1 MSTTLWI
8 VLRAEVV
15 WNPTSLW
22 TPTHFVKAT
31 SGWNDFRRHDFTN
44 FCEKFYFLQDGS
56 DLISR
61 SILGCFFW
69 VVVVA
74 LEVGKAGGDHVDWT
88 FVTVFLCCDG
98 DWGYQAPYT
107 SRPSGSK
114 CKNLQF
120 CFLSK
125 WWRLMDNK
133 VVDFGPRLEF
143 LYKVALLIE
152 KLLCHRKISL
162 LVVTSVLGSHHFVK
176 KLTPVQECST
186 VVAYC
191 DNYN

>member
-1 MSTTLWI
+1 
-8 VLRAEVV
+8 
-15 WNPTSLW
+15 
-22 TPTHFVKAT
+22 
-31 SGWNDFRRHDFTN
+31 
-44 FCEKFYFLQDGS
+44 
-56 DLISR
+56 
-61 SILGCFFW
+61 
-69 VVVVA
+69 
-74 LEVGKAGGDHVDWT
+74 
-88 FVTVFLCCDG
+88 
-98 DWGYQAPYT
+98 
-107 SRPSGSK
+107 
-114 CKNLQF
+114 
-120 CFLSK
+120 
-125 WWRLMDNK
+125 MDNK